1 MIISSAQSQVNR
13 QVTGRLVDT
22 TGSAL
27 SRATVKLYAV
37 GSKDTLRAVTNNNGA
52 FILKNVPT
60 SRFNISASNIGYTA
74 TERSFNFD
82 ASMED
87 IRLEDIAMQPF
98 ATTLQEIVIS
108 TPPIVVKEDT
118 VEYKIDSSMVKPN
131 AMTEDL
137 LKKLP
142 GVEVDKAGNITAQGK
157 AVTRVK
163 VNGKDFFGGDP
174 KAATRELPADMI
186 DKVQIIDDY
195 GDMANVSGIKDGEPE
210 KVLNLQL
217 KKDKNKGIFGR
228 GTVGVGT
235 DDRYQG
241 TLNTNIFNNN
251 KQLSITGNSNNSNAS
266 VFNDGGGGGGRDLN
280 SGGAGRA
287 VMAAIDG
294 GGGGNRG
301 GGGGGNDGISQ
312 TNSIGT
318 NYRQDFENGK
328 GSFYGSYSFTR
339 RSTDVLRDVTQQNFF
354 SGGNFVNN
362 QKTFTN
368 NISNNHRAFLNLL

>member
-1 MIISSAQSQVNR
+1 MKPILTIFATILVLSSLNAQVSR

-22 TGSAL
+22 AGSAL
-27 SRATVKLYAV
+27 SRASVKLYIP
-37 GSKDTLRAVTNNNGA
+37 GGKDTLRAVTNNNGA
-52 FILKNVPT
+52 FIIKNVPT
-60 SRFNISASNIGYTA
+60 PRFNISVSNIGYVV
-74 TERSFNFD
+74 TERSFSFD
-82 ASMED
+82 ASLED

-98 ATTLQEIVIS
+98 ATTLQEIVIT

-142 GVEVDKAGNITAQGK
+142 GIEVDKSGNITAQGK
-157 AVTRVK
+157 SVTRVK

-174 KAATRELPADMI
+174 KAATRELPADLI

-217 KKDKNKGIFGR
+217 KKDKNKGVFGR
-228 GTVGVGT
+228 GTAGIGT

-251 KQLSITGNSNNSNAS
+251 KQLSITANSNNSNAS

-280 SGGAGRA
+280 SGGIGRA
-287 VMAAIDG
+287 VMASVDGGG

-301 GGGGGNDGISQ
+301 GAGA
-312 TNSIGT
+312 GT
-318 NYRQDFENGK
+318 
-328 GSFYGSYSFTR
+328 TR
-339 RSTDVLRDVTQQNFF
+339 HRGPALRAVRPRCADP
-354 SGGNFVNN
+354 G
-362 QKTFTN
+362 
-368 NISNNHRAFLNLL
+368 